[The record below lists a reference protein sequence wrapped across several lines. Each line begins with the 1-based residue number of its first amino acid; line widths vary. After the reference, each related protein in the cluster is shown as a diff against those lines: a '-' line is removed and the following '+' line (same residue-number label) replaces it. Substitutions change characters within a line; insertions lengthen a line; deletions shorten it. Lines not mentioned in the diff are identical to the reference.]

1 MIRKATVVIL
11 LVAIFAAAALTPASD
26 ALAATRYDGAW
37 SLVIYTR
44 SGPCDQSYR
53 LSGQIVNGVI
63 VYDGIGANVTGRVGS
78 NGAAFVRVTS
88 GSSYA
93 VASGRLTTM
102 RGAGTW
108 RGRVSNGFCAGIWA
122 AMRT

>member
-44 SGPCDQSYR
+44 SGPCD
-53 LSGQIVNGVI
+53 
-63 VYDGIGANVTGRVGS
+63 
-78 NGAAFVRVTS
+78 
-88 GSSYA
+88 
-93 VASGRLTTM
+93 
-102 RGAGTW
+102 
-108 RGRVSNGFCAGIWA
+108 
-122 AMRT
+122 

>member
-63 VYDGIGANVTGRVGS
+63 VYDGIGANVTVP
-78 NGAAFVRVTS
+78 
-88 GSSYA
+88 
-93 VASGRLTTM
+93 
-102 RGAGTW
+102 AGPTIAPRSCPLEPSISTW
-108 RGRVSNGFCAGIWA
+108 RRPDAPGGRWIVTW
-122 AMRT
+122 RTVRW